1 MEGGFLP
8 QNLAFMAK
16 KMEGYSRNRFRLET
30 TSADTAGAGRIV
42 TVNLPEN
49 SLLDMKSFCWWFNVT
64 TGDSTTT
71 ANGKTFTNSAGITTC
86 NAVGKLPNDTQ
97 SLIRNVEVYING
109 VQVQQGSSHYNTV
122 AHILKLGRGNSANDS
137 TKEAIVN
144 NSRMVSTESVAV
156 ADSNT
161 ATDNVSTCVD
171 KWYGFLNESSTRF
184 LPTDLLGA
192 IQVRITLA
200 DNAVIS
206 PNILVAAGG
215 LTIISNATYVP
226 PAGLFYT
233 LKEMYFTIDTISL
246 DPMYSMAIR
255 DMLQREQFIPLNYK
269 EYYCFTLDGQTGASY
284 TNRFS
289 LSSSSIDKLYAVQRL
304 SSFQTEGIP
313 ATDLGSTVV
322 GDRFIPNFFKFKLFE
337 SATGLSNGTFRYNW
351 SINNVKHPQYQAR
364 AHEAIRDL
372 AFVNG
377 KIGDENSGF
386 IPTSVTAYKEA
397 MAVVPLTLCHPEQP
411 VSVMSGYNSKGINT
425 QLTYEVTGLSNTA
438 GGYQSLVC
446 AEVTSQLRIASGK
459 NLAVSH

>member
-8 QNLAFMAK
+8 QNLAFIAK

-30 TSADTAGAGRIV
+30 TSADTASAGRII

-49 SLLDMKSFCWWFNVT
+49 SLLDMKSFCWWFDAT
-64 TGDSTTT
+64 TGDTTTT
-71 ANGKTFTNSAGITTC
+71 ANGKSFSNSVGVVC
-86 NAVGKLPNDTQ
+86 NAVGKLPNDTS

-122 AHILKLGRGNSANDS
+122 SHILKLGRGNSANDG
-137 TKEAIVN
+137 TKEAVVN
-144 NSRMVSTESVAV
+144 FSKMSNVSAASVV
-156 ADSNT
+156 NSNT
-161 ATDNVSTCVD
+161 ATDNISTCVD

-200 DNAVIS
+200 DNSVLS
-206 PNILVAAGG
+206 PCELGTGSTG
-215 LTIISNATYVP
+215 LQITSTSSNTAPV
-226 PAGLFYT
+226 GLFYT
-233 LKEMYFTIDTISL
+233 IKNMYFTIDTISL

-255 DMLQREQFIPLNYK
+255 DMLQREQFIPLNFK
-269 EYYCFTLDGQTGASY
+269 EYYCFTLDGQTGTSY

-289 LSSSSIDKLYAVQRL
+289 LSSSSIDKLYAIQRL
-304 SSFQTEGIP
+304 SSFQTEGQI
-313 ATDLGSTVV
+313 ATDLGSSTV
-322 GDRFIPNFFKFKLFE
+322 GDRFIPNFFTFKLFD
-337 SATGLSNGTFRYNW
+337 SVSTGSNGTFRYNW

-377 KIGDENSGF
+377 KIGDETVGY
-386 IPTSVTAYKEA
+386 IPSTPDVFKSA

-425 QLTYEVTGLSNTA
+425 QLTYEVTGIANNTSN
-438 GGYQSLVC
+438 YQSLVC